1 MKSPIALLLCLVDD
15 FTRLNPD
22 VKGLD
27 RDLQTIEKRFK
38 NEGYGFLTVALL
50 SLDEALLVGL
60 SSGKFT
66 CPSNFKPVRGG
77 AIPRFLSGML
87 CEVFEPLSGILKD
100 DIDFGVLKSLRELL
114 RLFKKIQLQQNE
126 VDKLHSEAVTE
137 FFRCDELAKQV
148 ILPDR
153 LDHHIGRV
161 SKLILSTL
169 SSKSIHEGVFRH
181 GPGAVYEG
189 LSANQKWKALLNSV
203 KNAEFDLDTFGY
215 GDFEVGLSD
224 LSERPLVP
232 VSMDPVSFVCGASS
246 SKARLISVPKSST
259 SRRTITVEP
268 VLNQFRQQGLMT
280 LLRESIS
287 ECGVLSKSIDLT
299 DQTHNQKLAL
309 EGSLFDN
316 WATIDLK
323 SASDLLSVKLVESVF
338 RHQGSFF
345 DLMMD
350 CRSSSVESDLT
361 ATEHLGKF
369 AGMGNALTFPV
380 QSICFTVTCI
390 AAILDV
396 RGQTP
401 TYWNVRRAARHI
413 RVFGDDIIISTQY
426 AHQCVDWLH
435 AVGLKVNVKK
445 SFLTGNFKE
454 SCGVDAFRGV
464 DITPLYLSHRPDATV
479 ATPELIANYVS
490 LSNQSWMRG
499 LYKFSNYL
507 REVVEDLLRK
517 RLPLVSRKSG
527 ALGWHSR
534 QDAMNPHKW
543 NHSTQQFCTRT
554 LVIVP
559 LKRKDRLDGLPALL
573 KFFHKPR
580 PKAKVH
586 GEGYT
591 SRDLHLSH
599 IFPLTE
605 DVDHLSSTQIR
616 YKNRICARWVPTRAF
631 GTD

>member
-1 MKSPIALLLCLVDD
+1 MKSPIALLASLLDD
-15 FTRLNPD
+15 FRRLNPD

-27 RDLQTIEKRFK
+27 RDLDTIKKRFE

-60 SSGKFT
+60 STGKFT
-66 CPSNFKPVRGG
+66 CPSHFKRVRRGT
-77 AIPRFLSGML
+77 IPRFLSGMF

-100 DIDFGVLKSLRELL
+100 NADVGVLKCIRELL
-114 RLFKKIQLQQNE
+114 RLFKKIQLQQDE

-153 LDHHIGRV
+153 LDHLIGRV
-161 SKLILSTL
+161 SKLILPTL
-169 SSKSIHEGVFRH
+169 SSKPVHEGMFRH

-203 KNAEFDLDTFGY
+203 KNAEFDLETYGY
-215 GDFEVGLSD
+215 DLFEVGLSD
-224 LSERPLVP
+224 LSERSQIVNSTSLVT
-232 VSMDPVSFVCGASS
+232 FVCGASS

-287 ECGVLSKSIDLT
+287 ECGVLSKSLDLT

-309 EGSLFDN
+309 EGSLLDN

-350 CRSSSVESDLT
+350 CRSSSVESDLA

-380 QSICFTVTCI
+380 QSICFAVTCI

-396 RGQTP
+396 GGQQP

-413 RVFGDDIIISTQY
+413 RVFGDDIIISKRY

-445 SFLTGNFKE
+445 SFLEGNFKE

-464 DITPLYLSHRPDATV
+464 DITPLYISHRPDATV

-490 LSNQSWMRG
+490 LSNLSWLRG
-499 LYKFSNYL
+499 LYSFSNSL

-517 RLPLVSRKSG
+517 RLPLVSRRSG

-534 QDAMNPHKW
+534 VDAMNPHKW
-543 NHSTQQFCTRT
+543 DRSTHQFRTRT
-554 LVIVP
+554 FAIAP
-559 LKRKDRLDGLPALL
+559 LKRKDELHGMAALL

-580 PKAKVH
+580 PQVKAY
-586 GEGYT
+586 GEGYS

-616 YKNRICARWVPTRAF
+616 YKNRICARWVPTRVF